1 MDERLAKI
9 YKGTSRQTYLEL
21 ETSAH
26 GLSKDEA
33 IARLEKYGPNVIA
46 KKEKKNIFKEF
57 FKNFLK
63 NSLKILSR

>member
-46 KKEKKNIFKEF
+46 KKEKN
-57 FKNFLK
+57 
-63 NSLKILSR
+63 